1 VSRLRLN
8 KIATPATP
16 AAGKGELFYATA
28 LAPDSPAFLDEN
40 GYLTR
45 IGAVYSGAS
54 IAGSSA
60 AFAVDTYIPGT
71 MVNVGTLGMWQVG
84 MGYRA
89 SFDMVKTAAGV
100 ATPAVTL
107 RIGPNGNVTDPAIL
121 TFTFGAGTAVADS
134 GVFVVEAGWSVVGA
148 TLATVR
154 GLCELRHQLA
164 STGLTSTGTA
174 GYQVVTGLS
183 ANFNSLTSQ
192 FMGLSFNGGAAF
204 SGTNVYAGGRL
215 IL

>member
-16 AAGKGELFYATA
+16 AAGKGELLYATA

-84 MGYRA
+84 
-89 SFDMVKTAAGV
+89 TAA
-100 ATPAVTL
+100 
-107 RIGPNGNVTDPAIL
+107 
-121 TFTFGAGTAVADS
+121 ADS
-134 GVFVVEAGWSVVGA
+134 GVFTVEAGWSVVGA
-148 TLATVR
+148 ALATVR
-154 GLCELRHQLA
+154 GFSELRHQLA